1 MSQPHR
7 SYSTWSLV
15 RQPAPCSLSYSGVGE
30 QAGNEIGLIRVDDD
44 AGSYPG
50 LSNQEAVQA
59 RRKAAVGLLPG
70 ELNWN
75 HEDKIVKG
83 PQGE

>member
-1 MSQPHR
+1 M
-7 SYSTWSLV
+7 
-15 RQPAPCSLSYSGVGE
+15 RQPAPCSLSSSGDGE

-44 AGSYPG
+44 PG